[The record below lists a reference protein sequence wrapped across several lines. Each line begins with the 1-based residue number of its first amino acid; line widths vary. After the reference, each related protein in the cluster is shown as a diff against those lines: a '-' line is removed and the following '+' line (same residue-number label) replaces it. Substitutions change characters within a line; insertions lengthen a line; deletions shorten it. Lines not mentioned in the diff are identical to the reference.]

1 MALPDAE
8 PVAVTTFDDLYAA
21 HHVAMTRLAYLVVG
35 SRALAEEIVHDA
47 FAELFGRWDYVEQ
60 PTAYLRVV
68 VVRRAVRVMDRHRRE
83 RELTV
88 ATIDRP
94 ADPVNDDPHI
104 ESMWAALAL
113 LPSKQRAAL
122 VLRFYNEL
130 TNDEIATALDISSA
144 NARLAVHRGLARLRR
159 EARTWTR

>member
-1 MALPDAE
+1 
-8 PVAVTTFDDLYAA
+8 
-21 HHVAMTRLAYLVVG
+21 
-35 SRALAEEIVHDA
+35 
-47 FAELFGRWDYVEQ
+47 
-60 PTAYLRVV
+60 
-68 VVRRAVRVMDRHRRE
+68 
-83 RELTV
+83 
-88 ATIDRP
+88 
-94 ADPVNDDPHI
+94 
-104 ESMWAALAL
+104 MWAALAL